1 MSQQTPEAEQSTV
14 VDNANNTNNTNNS
27 GDQVDISSRIAE
39 AVRLR
44 EEIDILLSVVRR
56 KQHEFAETEI
66 ENKYLQEYAGSLME
80 TENVV
85 NENEPTFVI
94 EDPDYKYTDDTENYL
109 VGDKTTL
116 GNELGDDDQE
126 NRIST
131 TTGFKSNDQTVG
143 TTLSRL
149 KSKSSTIVIP
159 EDDDPNE
166 FNSEYST
173 LVSVDFK
180 PRGSKILKDGIA
192 LNLKC
197 MEPAVSRTVAIG
209 AVAPLR
215 DVPELESDFPS
226 PEASLLKIIDD
237 DLNIMK
243 NEGREKLE
251 YRNSNVFSRLSNS
264 RTSGTDFESI
274 RRLIKLSNEDLFN
287 MEYFLLSDMDFD
299 LMRSTMKIVNNSA
312 RY

>member
-1 MSQQTPEAEQSTV
+1 M
-14 VDNANNTNNTNNS
+14 
-27 GDQVDISSRIAE
+27 
-39 AVRLR
+39 
-44 EEIDILLSVVRR
+44 
-56 KQHEFAETEI
+56 
-66 ENKYLQEYAGSLME
+66 
-80 TENVV
+80 
-85 NENEPTFVI
+85 
-94 EDPDYKYTDDTENYL
+94 
-109 VGDKTTL
+109 
-116 GNELGDDDQE
+116 
-126 NRIST
+126 
-131 TTGFKSNDQTVG
+131 
-143 TTLSRL
+143 
-149 KSKSSTIVIP
+149 
-159 EDDDPNE
+159 
-166 FNSEYST
+166 
-173 LVSVDFK
+173 VSVDFK

-197 MEPAVSRTVAIG
+197 MKPAVSRTIATG

-226 PEASLLKIIDD
+226 PEASLLKIIDG

-299 LMRSTMKIVNNSA
+299 LMRSTLKIVNNSA
-312 RY
+312 R

>member
-1 MSQQTPEAEQSTV
+1 MNNENLHIYADDANTSKDSIDVKRLKRIYRNVYKTPNERK
-14 VDNANNTNNTNNS
+14 
-27 GDQVDISSRIAE
+27 SSKNLQILLTPLLFIDCLTWRYNLLID
-39 AVRLR
+39 LL
-44 EEIDILLSVVRR
+44 DIL
-56 KQHEFAETEI
+56 I
-66 ENKYLQEYAGSLME
+66 NK

-131 TTGFKSNDQTVG
+131 TTGFESNDQTVG

-149 KSKSSTIVIP
+149 KSKSSTIVIQ

-197 MEPAVSRTVAIG
+197 MKPAVSRTIATG

-226 PEASLLKIIDD
+226 PEASLLKIIDG

-299 LMRSTMKIVNNSA
+299 LMRSTLKIVNNSA
-312 RY
+312 R